1 MKNIDRIPVESSYIN
16 SVGYDIHSSTLEIE
30 FKPDYVVFDYL
41 NVPYSVYVAFMNS
54 SSLGNSSIN
63 ISNII
68 IKMFRLS
75 K

>member
-54 SSLGNSSIN
+54 SRCSDYLNKFLYFVN
-63 ISNII
+63 D
-68 IKMFRLS
+68 L
-75 K
+75 